1 MIKELGGDERNSQGY
16 QEFEWQLL
24 EAQDF
29 RTLKEAVMSYGLHS
43 PYVITG
49 PHKKSYNSNQMERF
63 DASHLKAWPS
73 IAMAEVER

>member
-1 MIKELGGDERNSQGY
+1 MIFPDLIKELGGDKRNSQGY

-29 RTLKEAVMSYGLHS
+29 RPLKEAVMSYGLHS

-49 PHKKSYNSNQMERF
+49 PHKK
-63 DASHLKAWPS
+63 
-73 IAMAEVER
+73 II